1 MVQRSCRLEVLTGQ
15 LLPGS
20 AAHLLI
26 VGSISTT
33 VDEQSVVGP
42 LHIFSCHVL
51 RLRDSQPQVL
61 GTVCPRILCAHYMLW
76 ETIQLLYLVALFHD
90 YGSLTYPVSSQLRAW
105 PTLICLLAPVVL
117 GVQAAM
123 VCSQEHDKVQGV
135 RVDIW
140 DSSNGQRAP
149 VFAVSQAYT
158 ALASAYLW
166 FSHGSNQ
173 LGCYSLTT
181 GFYVA
186 CNTHKQHALCFV
198 CYVGHNVVV
207 HATVCF

>member
-1 MVQRSCRLEVLTGQ
+1 MMIMDHVISCIIT
-15 LLPGS
+15 
-20 AAHLLI
+20 A
-26 VGSISTT
+26 
-33 VDEQSVVGP
+33 QSMAY
-42 LHIFSCHVL
+42 I
-51 RLRDSQPQVL
+51 
-61 GTVCPRILCAHYMLW
+61 
-76 ETIQLLYLVALFHD
+76 
-90 YGSLTYPVSSQLRAW
+90 
-105 PTLICLLAPVVL
+105 TLMCLLAPIVL
-117 GVQAAM
+117 GMLAAM
-123 VCSQEHDKVQGV
+123 VCSQEHAKVQGM

-186 CNTHKQHALCFV
+186 CYTHKQDALCFV

-207 HATVCF
+207 LATVCFYSMTFVVSHVKPG